1 MDIEELNLQN
11 KALITLLDD
20 AIERISRTK
29 DKLKDYE
36 FNRLENSIFY
46 IISELSG
53 NTKVIDELV
62 TRKDYKHNEQS
73 R

>member
-20 AIERISRTK
+20 AIEKISRTEN
-29 DKLKDYE
+29 KLKDYE
-36 FNRLENSIFY
+36 FNRLENSISY

-53 NTKVIDELV
+53 NTKAINKLI
-62 TRKDYKHNEQS
+62 KKNYKN
-73 R
+73 

>member
-20 AIERISRTK
+20 AIESISRTK

-36 FNRLENSIFY
+36 FNRLENSFFY

-53 NTKVIDELV
+53 NTKAIDELV

>member
-20 AIERISRTK
+20 AIEKISRTEN
-29 DKLKDYE
+29 KLKDYE
-36 FNRLENSIFY
+36 FNRLENSISY

-53 NTKVIDELV
+53 NTKAINKLIE
-62 TRKDYKHNEQS
+62 KNYKN
-73 R
+73 

>member
-20 AIERISRTK
+20 AIESISRTK

-53 NTKVIDELV
+53 NTKAIDELV